1 MLITN
6 CDYISLL
13 SDSFEFLYH
22 TEKTSNY
29 WVISFLCLRPNNP
42 SIVVPSVAGR
52 IALVD

>member
-22 TEKTSNY
+22 TEKTSNLLGNKF
-29 WVISFLCLRPNNP
+29 SLLEP
-42 SIVVPSVAGR
+42 SIVVPSVAER